1 MKKKIHITVLTVLTA
16 LISSCAELV
25 FSPMSYEEKIQ
36 DAVKFYIAEANYIA
50 DLAQNP
56 LLAMASLF
64 VSKDMQEEIDKMESE
79 FIDLYENNDMSYQQ
93 VLEFVAR
100 QNESEFQ
107 EDARHILEHYNSLN
121 IVLSDYKS
129 FSTGVNHK
137 SWTFTELHSGIE
149 FVFEMRNLQSN
160 TPIWTCSPVEESYVN
175 YFNKAIE

>member
-1 MKKKIHITVLTVLTA
+1 MFGKTLKTIPK
-16 LISSCAELV
+16 
-25 FSPMSYEEKIQ
+25 
-36 DAVKFYIAEANYIA
+36 A

-56 LLAMASLF
+56 LFAMASLF
-64 VSKDMQEEIDKMESE
+64 ASKDMLEEIDKMESE
-79 FIDLYENNDMSYQQ
+79 FMDLYENNDMSYQQ
-93 VLEFVAR
+93 ALEFVAR

-107 EDARHILEHYNSLN
+107 DDARHILEYYNSLN

-149 FVFEMRNLQSN
+149 FVFEMRNLQSD
-160 TPIWTCSPVEESYVN
+160 TPIWICSPVEESYSN